1 MKNKSRR
8 DFIKSSSAIGS
19 FFILPSGLRAKAP
32 NSKICTA
39 HIGTGGKGRIDTM
52 YLAKHTNVEVIGLCD
67 VDYSHGKIDTWS
79 KQFKSATAFQD
90 YREMLAKLDD
100 KIDVVSISTPDHTH
114 YPATMD
120 AMERGKHI
128 YLQKPLTHKLK
139 EARHLAEFAKE
150 KGLTTQMGIQNQSR
164 EAYRLA
170 RHYVKK
176 GVIGK
181 ISKVYVWSFKTW
193 GYDGEPFKEK
203 SEIPQSLDWNL
214 WLGTA
219 PKHDYVSKVYH
230 PGQWR
235 KLLDFGCGTL
245 GDMGIH
251 IFDTPFKA
259 LDLKDPKWV
268 EANCREPNGFGHA
281 EKNMVR
287 YGFNPTK
294 YTTDDFTF
302 TWWDGSDSPR
312 HKNNPDLMLPNG
324 DELPKQGAVFVGE
337 NGRMVLPHCSM
348 PTFYPD
354 SIVKNL
360 PKTDI
365 VGVDHYTQF
374 LDAIEGKDKTLA
386 GFDYSGPLAES
397 LCLGVV
403 ACQFPGKRLNWNAKK
418 MKVTNLPE
426 ANPHLKGRYRKF

>member
-1 MKNKSRR
+1 M
-8 DFIKSSSAIGS
+8 D
-19 FFILPSGLRAKAP
+19 PW
-32 NSKICTA
+32 
-39 HIGTGGKGRIDTM
+39 
-52 YLAKHTNVEVIGLCD
+52 Y
-67 VDYSHGKIDTWS
+67 

-90 YREMLAKLDD
+90 YREMLVQHRD
-100 KIDVVSISTPDHTH
+100 KIDAVSNSTPDHTH

-139 EARHLAEFAKE
+139 EARQLAEFAAK

-164 EAYRLA
+164 ESYRLA
-170 RHYVKK
+170 RHYIQE
-176 GVIGK
+176 GLIGK
-181 ISKVYVWSFKTW
+181 VSKVYVWSFKTW

-203 SEIPQSLDWNL
+203 SEVPETLDWNL

-219 PKHDYVSKVYH
+219 PKHDYVSNVYH

-268 EANCREPNGFGHA
+268 EAECREPNGFGHA

-287 YGFNPTK
+287 YGFEPSK

-302 TWWDGSDSPR
+302 TWWDGTDAPR

-337 NGRMVLPHCSM
+337 NGRMVLPHCSK

-354 SIVKNL
+354 SVEKNL

>member
-1 MKNKSRR
+1 MKNNTRR
-8 DFIKSSSAIGS
+8 EFIKSSAAVSS
-19 FFILPSGLRAKAP
+19 FFILPSGLRGKSP
-32 NSKICTA
+32 NGKICTA
-39 HIGTGGKGRIDTM
+39 HIGTGGKGRIDTA
-52 YLAKHTNVEVIGLCD
+52 YLAKHDNVQVIGLCD
-67 VDYSHGKIDTWS
+67 VDYQHGKIDTWS
-79 KQFKSATAFQD
+79 KQFTSATAFQD
-90 YREMLAKLDD
+90 YREMLAQLDD
-100 KIDVVSISTPDHTH
+100 KIDAVSISTPDHTH

-128 YLQKPLTHKLK
+128 YLQKPLTHKLS
-139 EARHLAEFAKE
+139 EARHLAKFAKE

-164 EAYRLA
+164 TPYRLT
-170 RHYVKK
+170 RHYIQE
-176 GVIGK
+176 GILGK

-203 SEIPQSLDWNL
+203 SEVPESLDWNL

-219 PKHDYVSKVYH
+219 PVHSFADKGYH

-268 EANCREPNGFGHA
+268 KAQCREPNGFGHA
-281 EKNMVR
+281 EKNMVK
-287 YGFNPTK
+287 YGFAPTQ

-302 TWWDGSDSPR
+302 TWWDGADAPR
-312 HKNNPDLMLPNG
+312 HKNNPDLILPNG
-324 DELPKQGAVFVGE
+324 DELPTQGAVFVGE

-348 PTFYPD
+348 PTFYPE
-354 SIVKNL
+354 SVLKNI
-360 PKTDI
+360 PKPEFENI
-365 VGVDHYTQF
+365 DHYTQF
-374 LDAIEGKDKTLA
+374 LDAIEGRDTTQA
-386 GFDYSGPLAES
+386 GFDYSGPLGEA

-418 MKVTNLPE
+418 MKVTNLPG
-426 ANPHLKGRYRKF
+426 ANSHLEGNYRKF

>member
-1 MKNKSRR
+1 MKNNTRR
-8 DFIKSSSAIGS
+8 DFIKSSAAVGS
-19 FFILPSGLRAKAP
+19 FFILPSGLRAKSP

-52 YLAKHTNVEVIGLCD
+52 YLAKHSNVEVIGLCD
-67 VDYSHGKIDTWS
+67 VDYAHGKMDTWS

-100 KIDVVSISTPDHTH
+100 KIDAVSISTPDHTH

-139 EARHLAEFAKE
+139 EARQLAEFAAK

-170 RHYVKK
+170 RHYIQE
-176 GVIGK
+176 GLIGK
-181 ISKVYVWSFKTW
+181 VSKVYVWSFKTW

-203 SEIPQSLDWNL
+203 SEVPGTLDWNL

-219 PKHDYVSKVYH
+219 PMHDYVSKVYH

-268 EANCREPNGFGHA
+268 EADCREPNGFGHA

-287 YGFNPTK
+287 YGFNPSK

-302 TWWDGSDSPR
+302 TWWDGADAPR

-324 DELPKQGAVFVGE
+324 DEL
-337 NGRMVLPHCSM
+337 
-348 PTFYPD
+348 
-354 SIVKNL
+354 
-360 PKTDI
+360 
-365 VGVDHYTQF
+365 TQ
-374 LDAIEGKDKTLA
+374 A
-386 GFDYSGPLAES
+386 G
-397 LCLGVV
+397 CRVRR
-403 ACQFPGKRLNWNAKK
+403 GKRTYGSASLLNA
-418 MKVTNLPE
+418 NL
-426 ANPHLKGRYRKF
+426 LS

>member
-1 MKNKSRR
+1 
-8 DFIKSSSAIGS
+8 
-19 FFILPSGLRAKAP
+19 
-32 NSKICTA
+32 
-39 HIGTGGKGRIDTM
+39 
-52 YLAKHTNVEVIGLCD
+52 
-67 VDYSHGKIDTWS
+67 
-79 KQFKSATAFQD
+79 
-90 YREMLAKLDD
+90 MLAKLDD

-139 EARHLAEFAKE
+139 EARQLAEFAAK

-170 RHYVKK
+170 RHYIQT

-181 ISKVYVWSFKTW
+181 VSKVYVWSFKTW

-203 SEIPQSLDWNL
+203 SEIPDTLDWNL

-219 PKHDYVSKVYH
+219 PKHDYVSNVYH

-268 EANCREPNGFGHA
+268 EADCREPNGFGHA

-287 YGFNPTK
+287 YGFNSTK

-337 NGRMVLPHCSM
+337 NGRMVLPHCAM

>member
-1 MKNKSRR
+1 MKNNTRR
-8 DFIKSSSAIGS
+8 DFIKSSAVVGS
-19 FFILPSGLRAKAP
+19 FFILPSGLRAKSP

-39 HIGTGGKGRIDTM
+39 HIGTGGKGRVDTA
-52 YLAKHTNVEVIGLCD
+52 YLAKHSNVEVIGLCD
-67 VDYSHGKIDTWS
+67 YAHGKIDNWS

-100 KIDVVSISTPDHTH
+100 KIDAVSISTPDHTH

-128 YLQKPLTHKLK
+128 YLQKPLTHKLT
-139 EARHLAEFAKE
+139 EARQLAEFAAK

-170 RHYVKK
+170 RHYIKQ
-176 GVIGK
+176 GIIGK

-193 GYDGEPFKEK
+193 GYDGVPFTKK
-203 SEIPQSLDWNL
+203 SETPESLDWNL

-219 PKHDYVSKVYH
+219 PKHDYVSGAYH

-235 KLLDFGCGTL
+235 KFLDFGCGTL

-268 EANCREPNGFGHA
+268 EADCREPNGFGHA

-287 YGFNPTK
+287 YGFKSSK
-294 YTTDDFTF
+294 YTTDNFTF
-302 TWWDGSDSPR
+302 TWWDGADAPR
-312 HKNNPDLMLPNG
+312 HKNNPDLILPNG

-348 PTFYPD
+348 PTFYPE
-354 SIVKNL
+354 SVLKNI
-360 PKTDI
+360 PKPDI
-365 VGVDHYTQF
+365 KGVNHYTQF
-374 LDAIEGKDKTLA
+374 IDAIEGKDKTLA

-403 ACQFPGKRLNWNAKK
+403 ACQFPGERLNWNAKK

-426 ANPHLKGRYRKF
+426 ANPHLEGKYRKF

>member
-1 MKNKSRR
+1 MKNSTRR
-8 DFIKSSSAIGS
+8 DFIKTSGAVGS
-19 FFILPSGLRAKAP
+19 FFILPSGLRAKSP
-32 NSKICTA
+32 NGKICTA
-39 HIGTGGKGRIDTM
+39 HIGTGGKGRIDTA
-52 YLAKHTNVEVIGLCD
+52 YLAKHNNVEVIGLCD
-67 VDYSHGKIDTWS
+67 VDYAHGKIDTWS

-90 YREMLAKLDD
+90 YREMLTELDD
-100 KIDVVSISTPDHTH
+100 KIDAVSISTPDHTH
-114 YPATMD
+114 FPATMD
-120 AMERGKHI
+120 AMERGKHV
-128 YLQKPLTHKLK
+128 YLQKPLTHKLM
-139 EARHLAEFAKE
+139 EARQLAEFAAK

-170 RHYVKK
+170 RHYIKE
-176 GVIGK
+176 GLIGK
-181 ISKVYVWSFKTW
+181 VSKVYVWSFKTW

-203 SEIPQSLDWNL
+203 SEVPDTLDWNL

-219 PKHDYVSKVYH
+219 PKHNYVSKVYH

-268 EANCREPNGFGHA
+268 EAECREPNGFGHA

-287 YGFNPTK
+287 YGFAPSK

-302 TWWDGSDSPR
+302 TWWDGSDAPR

-348 PTFYPD
+348 PTFYPENV
-354 SIVKNL
+354 SKNI

-403 ACQFPGKRLNWNAKK
+403 ACQFPGKRLKWNAKK